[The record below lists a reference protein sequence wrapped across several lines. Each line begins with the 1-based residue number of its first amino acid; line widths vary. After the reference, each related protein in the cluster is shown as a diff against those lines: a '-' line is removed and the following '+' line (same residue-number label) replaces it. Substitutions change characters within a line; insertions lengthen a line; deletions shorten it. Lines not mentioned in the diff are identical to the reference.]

1 MLKRF
6 LCMLLLMVSLCSAAL
21 AEQPVIDRIN
31 TPGQP
36 WPFAEDAQL
45 LEIWF
50 PQMTDCDAAVLR
62 LGGKT
67 WVIDC
72 ATEKY
77 GARLV
82 ELLDALGVE
91 RIETVYNTHP
101 HHDHINGFL
110 LMAGK
115 YDVGELAVCFP
126 TDYNDVMI
134 AAVSAAEAAGVPVT
148 SYATGDRFDLN
159 GAELE
164 VYMTGRTDWNLN
176 NQSAM
181 MWLRYGEATMLFTAD
196 LEQKAQKYIAQTL
209 PEGSLKVDVLK
220 YPHHGLKK
228 LSRFFVE
235 AVDPAFSVVTSNGR
249 VYEVRYDMGFH
260 NIAFVMTMTGYVR
273 LTTDGQ
279 TWVADLFEA
288 EQLPGLTATAE

>member
-1 MLKRF
+1 MFKRF
-6 LCMLLLMVSLCSAAL
+6 VCVLLTAACLFSAAC

-31 TPGQP
+31 DPGQP
-36 WPFAEDAQL
+36 WPFAEDAEL

-77 GARLV
+77 GAHLV
-82 ELLDALGVE
+82 KLLDALGVE

-101 HHDHINGFL
+101 HHDHTNGFL

-115 YDVGELAVCFP
+115 YDIGGLAVCFP
-126 TDYNDVMI
+126 EDYNDVMI
-134 AAVSAAEAAGVPVT
+134 AAVAAAGTAGVPVS

-181 MWLRYGEATMLFTAD
+181 MWLRYGKATMLFTAD

-220 YPHHGLKK
+220 YPHHGLAK
-228 LSRFFVE
+228 LSRFFVD

-273 LTTDGQ
+273 LTTDGE
-279 TWVADLFEA
+279 TWVADLFE
-288 EQLPGLTATAE
+288 EDQLPGVTATAE